1 MVCHAQGISPADDG
15 DKHMSTILPTENQ
28 DWGFWGTM
36 REHAQQAWPI
46 AFTANHRHWCSMR
59 YDKHR
64 LLSILVPT
72 DTAKAPSM
80 VALEQFAGCS
90 FKRSFGSVGNPRF
103 HAFIKP
109 NIFRERRTRLTR
121 QDIGGGIENRPMIEK
136 CDQGEVLRI
145 KRDRMT
151 IGVQWRDDL
160 NVSGRSTLLQQ
171 VHPVFRTEF
180 RDMVKV
186 GDKPAGHALFGAFE
200 KCLEALT
207 YLSVLAVE
215 GGKGEPF
222 RFGRLTREQPFQQ
235 SKMYCFQ

>member
-1 MVCHAQGISPADDG
+1 
-15 DKHMSTILPTENQ
+15 
-28 DWGFWGTM
+28 
-36 REHAQQAWPI
+36 
-46 AFTANHRHWCSMR
+46 MR

-90 FKRSFGSVGNPRF
+90 FKCSFGSVGNPRF

-121 QDIGGGIENRPMIEK
+121 QDIGGGIENRPMVEK

-145 KRDRMT
+145 KRDLMT

-200 KCLEALT
+200 KYLEALA
-207 YLSVLAVE
+207 YLSILAFE
-215 GGKGEPF
+215 DGKFNPS
-222 RFGRLTREQPFQQ
+222 RFGGLTRKQLLEQ
-235 SKMYCFQ
+235 SKMYCFQELRIDELLQVLCHRGDSV